1 MIFMF
6 PKFQKNRIALLLPVV
21 FLEACSLQPKTSLP
35 KVTLPQAWENTPA
48 QQFDGKTQKDWW
60 QNFHQPKLNNLV
72 SIGLQENIDINIAYE
87 KLQASRIETKIAYA
101 ANMPEING
109 TAGYSRNYTSTA
121 GIGDVLRPLL
131 GLDQGGSYLEPK
143 GVSYSNFNTGMFA
156 SWELDLWGRYK
167 LMRKV
172 ADANRQAFQDDIEA
186 VSLSFEAEICRL
198 YFLWVNLTQMVEVE
212 KKASNILK
220 EIETINNASYQRGL
234 ISQTVLLEQSNQFH
248 KVFMKYQE
256 LDNAQQAVR
265 RALSTL
271 VYNRP
276 DALSVNDQS
285 FLPIDYTQITP
296 APLKIP
302 SVLVQSRPDIRAA
315 EQRLHAASAMVGIA
329 RADFY
334 PRITFSGELSIDA
347 LTLTEFGWGARNTQ
361 FGPTLTLPIFEG
373 GKIARQ
379 VELRQTELKN
389 AGLEYKRT
397 VLNAWKE
404 TEDAL
409 ANYNMTRAQYGD
421 AAQMAENAKISEKRV
436 GASYRRG
443 DESKVEFLVSQLAS
457 LDCEIELLNMQ
468 QRLMENYIRLYVVSG
483 G

>member
-1 MIFMF
+1 MIFIF
-6 PKFQKNRIALLLPVV
+6 SKFQKNRVALLLSGI
-21 FLEACSLQPKTSLP
+21 LLGACSLQPKTPLP
-35 KVTLPQAWENTPA
+35 KVALPQMWENTPA
-48 QQFDGKTQKDWW
+48 QQFNGKVQKKWW
-60 QNFHQPKLNNLV
+60 QNFNQPELDKLID
-72 SIGLQENIDINIAYE
+72 IGLQENIDINIAYE

-198 YFLWVNLTQMVEVE
+198 YFLWRNLAQMVEIE
-212 KKASNILK
+212 KQASNILK
-220 EIETINNASYQRGL
+220 EIEVINNASYQRGL

-248 KVFMKYQE
+248 KVFMKSQE
-256 LDNAQQAVR
+256 LDNAQQAVQ
-265 RALSTL
+265 RALSML

-276 DALSVNDQS
+276 DALSVMDDS
-285 FLPIDYTQITP
+285 FSPIDYTQITP

-302 SVLVQSRPDIRAA
+302 SVLVKSRPDIRAA

-379 VELRQTELKN
+379 VELRQSELKN

-409 ANYNMTRAQYGD
+409 ANYNMTREQYGN
-421 AAQMAENAKISEKRV
+421 AVQMAENAKISSKRV
-436 GASYRRG
+436 GVSYRHG
-443 DESKVEFLVSQLAS
+443 DDSKAEFLVSQLAN
-457 LDCEIELLNMQ
+457 LDAEIELLNMQ